1 MTWNVARGGVAVA
14 TDASEVYAV
23 SAAVGLGEFSEA
35 VSTGGEL
42 VVPDSAVRASAAVG
56 LGELSAA
63 VSIGGELVVADS
75 AVGVFAAVG
84 LAEPSKAISTG
95 GELFVADSA
104 VGGVGD
110 GATDGVFG

>member
-42 VVPDSAVRASAAVG
+42 VV
-56 LGELSAA
+56 
-63 VSIGGELVVADS
+63 ADS

-95 GELFVADSA
+95 GELLVADSA
-104 VGGVGD
+104 VAGVGD
-110 GATDGVFG
+110 AATDGVFG